1 MEKKRIFNTKMIV
14 GAALLT
20 ALEII
25 LQLLSM
31 ILPTAVNLN
40 LALVVITIGAMM
52 YGPIVGGFLG
62 FVNGAVILLS
72 PNTVTVFMS
81 ISPVA
86 TILVCLLKTTLAG
99 IIGGLLYKL
108 MSKKNDVAASVV
120 AAIIV
125 PVINTMIFA
134 LFTYFFFMNGL
145 GLESFGQIF
154 TVLIGIN
161 FIFEIVT
168 NTVISPSLH
177 QILKR
182 VVVKKPGDIDRKN
195 RHLSTPSEGAE
206 DSSQNAKNSVRAYPS
221 KTGNHSGK
229 SGYARRLFCPKNAEG
244 HPPRRREES
253 YRALLSNERS
263 FCLRL
268 RSFRERSPSNRRWRR
283 APPLLQDDT

>member
-81 ISPVA
+81 ISPVV

-99 IIGGLLYKL
+99 VVGGLLYKL
-108 MSKKNDVAASVV
+108 ISKKNDAVASIVAS
-120 AAIIV
+120 IIV
-125 PVINTMIFA
+125 PVINTTIFA

-182 VVVKKPGDIDRKN
+182 VVVKKPGDID
-195 RHLSTPSEGAE
+195 
-206 DSSQNAKNSVRAYPS
+206 
-221 KTGNHSGK
+221 
-229 SGYARRLFCPKNAEG
+229 
-244 HPPRRREES
+244 
-253 YRALLSNERS
+253 
-263 FCLRL
+263 
-268 RSFRERSPSNRRWRR
+268 
-283 APPLLQDDT
+283 

>member
-182 VVVKKPGDIDRKN
+182 VVVKKPGDID
-195 RHLSTPSEGAE
+195 
-206 DSSQNAKNSVRAYPS
+206 
-221 KTGNHSGK
+221 
-229 SGYARRLFCPKNAEG
+229 
-244 HPPRRREES
+244 
-253 YRALLSNERS
+253 
-263 FCLRL
+263 
-268 RSFRERSPSNRRWRR
+268 
-283 APPLLQDDT
+283 

>member
-108 MSKKNDVAASVV
+108 FSKKNDVAASVV

-154 TVLIGIN
+154 TILIGIN

-182 VVVKKPGDIDRKN
+182 VVVKKPGDID
-195 RHLSTPSEGAE
+195 
-206 DSSQNAKNSVRAYPS
+206 
-221 KTGNHSGK
+221 
-229 SGYARRLFCPKNAEG
+229 
-244 HPPRRREES
+244 
-253 YRALLSNERS
+253 
-263 FCLRL
+263 
-268 RSFRERSPSNRRWRR
+268 
-283 APPLLQDDT
+283 

>member
-1 MEKKRIFNTKMIV
+1 MEKKKVFNTKMIV

-40 LALVVITIGAMM
+40 LALVVITIGAMI

-145 GLESFGQIF
+145 ELESFGQIF

-182 VVVKKPGDIDRKN
+182 VVVKKPGDID
-195 RHLSTPSEGAE
+195 
-206 DSSQNAKNSVRAYPS
+206 
-221 KTGNHSGK
+221 
-229 SGYARRLFCPKNAEG
+229 
-244 HPPRRREES
+244 
-253 YRALLSNERS
+253 
-263 FCLRL
+263 
-268 RSFRERSPSNRRWRR
+268 
-283 APPLLQDDT
+283 

>member
-154 TVLIGIN
+154 TILIGIN

-182 VVVKKPGDIDRKN
+182 VVVKKPGDID
-195 RHLSTPSEGAE
+195 
-206 DSSQNAKNSVRAYPS
+206 
-221 KTGNHSGK
+221 
-229 SGYARRLFCPKNAEG
+229 
-244 HPPRRREES
+244 
-253 YRALLSNERS
+253 
-263 FCLRL
+263 
-268 RSFRERSPSNRRWRR
+268 
-283 APPLLQDDT
+283 

>member
-1 MEKKRIFNTKMIV
+1 MKKKRIFNTKMIV

-99 IIGGLLYKL
+99 IIGGLLFKL
-108 MSKKNDVAASVV
+108 TSKKNDVAASIV
-120 AAIIV
+120 AAIIG
-125 PVINTMIFA
+125 PVINTMIFV

-154 TVLIGIN
+154 TILIGIN

-182 VVVKKPGDIDRKN
+182 VVVKKPGDID
-195 RHLSTPSEGAE
+195 
-206 DSSQNAKNSVRAYPS
+206 
-221 KTGNHSGK
+221 
-229 SGYARRLFCPKNAEG
+229 
-244 HPPRRREES
+244 
-253 YRALLSNERS
+253 
-263 FCLRL
+263 
-268 RSFRERSPSNRRWRR
+268 
-283 APPLLQDDT
+283 

>member
-1 MEKKRIFNTKMIV
+1 MKKKRIFNTKMIV

-99 IIGGLLYKL
+99 IIGGLLFKL
-108 MSKKNDVAASVV
+108 TSKKNDVAASVV

-154 TVLIGIN
+154 TILIGIN

-182 VVVKKPGDIDRKN
+182 VVVKKPGDID
-195 RHLSTPSEGAE
+195 
-206 DSSQNAKNSVRAYPS
+206 
-221 KTGNHSGK
+221 
-229 SGYARRLFCPKNAEG
+229 
-244 HPPRRREES
+244 
-253 YRALLSNERS
+253 
-263 FCLRL
+263 
-268 RSFRERSPSNRRWRR
+268 
-283 APPLLQDDT
+283 

>member
-31 ILPTAVNLN
+31 ILPTVVNLN

-62 FVNGAVILLS
+62 FINGAVILLS

-99 IIGGLLYKL
+99 VIGGLLYKL
-108 MSKKNDVAASVV
+108 INKKNDVAASVV
-120 AAIIV
+120 TAIIV

-182 VVVKKPGDIDRKN
+182 VVVKKPDDID
-195 RHLSTPSEGAE
+195 
-206 DSSQNAKNSVRAYPS
+206 
-221 KTGNHSGK
+221 
-229 SGYARRLFCPKNAEG
+229 
-244 HPPRRREES
+244 
-253 YRALLSNERS
+253 
-263 FCLRL
+263 
-268 RSFRERSPSNRRWRR
+268 
-283 APPLLQDDT
+283 